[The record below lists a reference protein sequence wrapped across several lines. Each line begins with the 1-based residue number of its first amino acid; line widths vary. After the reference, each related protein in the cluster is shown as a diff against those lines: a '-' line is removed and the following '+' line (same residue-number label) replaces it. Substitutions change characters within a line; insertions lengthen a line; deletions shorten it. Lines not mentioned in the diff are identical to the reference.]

1 MADLPINLTND
12 DETNKDLVLP
22 GQDQNIDENEL
33 VNTILENKKE
43 FEGGF
48 SGSDGHPNA
57 TELLSRQQ
65 TTYGPM
71 RPNYHQLPNK
81 EWEEYN
87 RLIDGPFTL
96 NDRSIDDRRAA
107 GQGFGEKAWN
117 SYGVKLL
124 PKIGTH
130 VIGSTVGL
138 VDGLGEVAADV
149 YENGFAASNWN
160 KFFNNDFQ
168 RSLDDFNKSLDEKYP
183 IYATSQERNLG
194 FWQSVFGKGAANFW
208 TEDFSQGL
216 SFVAGAVLSEYLT
229 AGLGKAMIGPKT
241 ANQLKRISALRSQA
255 YTQKSAAAIRQLNKI
270 SRADRIYD
278 GLVTSRR
285 LLTGAFYEA
294 GVEARHNY
302 DNTVDK
308 LSSMHLEKTG
318 EPPTN
323 EDLAKIHDLATKV
336 SNGVFA
342 GNVALVGYSNI
353 LLYRKL
359 FGSGMKANKKFKN
372 KIYKDDKGVY
382 KARHKD
388 WGRTRS
394 FLHKNVYGAGAWGR
408 YAAYEG
414 LVEEGGQKTLDIA
427 GQYAAEE
434 MYFNDK
440 TPSQMSAIGEIMNHT
455 FEGMAEAYGS
465 TEGQKEIFLGF
476 VLAALGLPSF
486 VHKNE
491 KGEKSFKIGYGKTGG
506 ILDYLNQ
513 YAEGRKEVEDLVEY
527 MNANPDVMDAIK
539 NNFDMLNGIETA
551 NDERDY
557 ADATNNDFA
566 YKNADHD
573 AFFAYA
579 FSRIKGG
586 YYGDVLDSLEDMRDM
601 DIDTFETMF
610 GYEEETNNM
619 STEERKEYL
628 TSRRNKVVD
637 SHIERAKKIKEIYDS
652 LDATKLGPKAKKIYA
667 QALSV
672 TNDLDGRDE
681 KLTNEVEEDTGAALK
696 ATVNKEEEDRQASE
710 NVFSKVRNF
719 VMSKLG
725 RKGREVMETS
735 EVGRQVKKEI
745 GIKQFTEPGHPSI
758 VFTRMLEK
766 LSSLKQQRDIYEAND
781 QIEEFVEID
790 DKIKALEEEAAILA
804 EAINNQTAPDISSE
818 EQQILDE
825 WKQRDPANYE
835 LKKDDVIKKLQ
846 DLRRI
851 RAKRHQMLN
860 LIQQLIDPEA
870 ANDKIQEFEE
880 VAQDRLTEEERK
892 SLPDNLKRLAR
903 KYKGKILEFDYT
915 NKKGET
921 NTHRV
926 KFNNAGNNGLTRL
939 PNSETFELLQ
949 RQKTLNSKIIKTQDD
964 LAELELIAEEL
975 QKTKHIKSKATFDVS
990 ILEKAENI
998 KVITEQD
1005 LLLDQ
1010 LQSVTNV
1017 LQDSLAERLANTS
1030 EEIAQ
1035 SKQRVLEIAQQIAV
1049 VKQAIRD
1056 AKLNKSGSLYV
1067 NLNAIGRKGNFSLDS
1082 ARQALAEIQAEELI
1096 YKARIK
1102 ELQSDLDILEGN
1114 ALRIQVIH
1122 TALTNPEMVSNLL
1135 DRSLNSQDIFQV
1147 VQDLLGLTS
1156 VQDFYN
1162 QLGEQGFFDTNE
1174 LTKLAG
1180 QKNKDGN
1187 YDVDK
1192 DILND
1197 LLKLGQEDNISKEYL
1212 DLMNTELASLKD
1224 ELKLLTQH
1232 RADVQRILHKMID
1245 PATGKATL
1253 FPEEGL
1259 TEEDLRY
1266 VQYEL
1271 NQTEN
1276 DIITIQGKIDLLEAE
1291 TERNFRAAADSNLIQ
1306 ERIDAKNTEKE
1317 IADTLRE
1324 FIDFVAAVQMDP
1336 AEEADLENGET
1347 TDTTQGVEGV
1357 VEQTR
1362 YSPSF
1367 KEVGWTKTA
1376 GNHRIALEE
1385 WNNKYRLMVANGERL
1400 TPAEKLHLEYVQS
1413 QLRFFKASPDVI
1425 DWSKKTGN
1433 KLQIVTRYNIRPE
1446 WKDKIIFFDIARAQ
1460 KSGRYDDLNNFQYA
1474 DNLLNYSSQT
1484 QKQEKKRILDS
1495 QIPAKVEEFKVTQ
1508 REEGGIINYIV
1519 ITYLDGTT
1527 KWYEKLEDGSRV
1539 PAAMQTNL
1547 KGKDVTPEQY
1557 LREIH
1562 ERNEDIVEVGR
1573 VGNYKEI
1580 MNPKMWGRLTQEQ
1593 KEVIDPVRAAKTA
1606 VPTGRNEAL
1615 EDIKL
1620 LLVDANGA
1628 PVLIDGELAYTNMNS
1643 SDEYNSA
1650 GVFKGDRKQ
1659 DLDVEGNMI
1668 EVVRNAQQSFIKER
1682 NKILSDNAERFFYI
1696 KGKGRGMPIAQG
1708 ENYGDVLSPV
1718 LGRLKYRRGKKQL
1731 VVEEEHLKDLRLEMK
1746 LPAQGVKG
1754 ANQNMV
1760 IFNRFSVPS
1769 RFVYFGTES
1778 KGYNG
1783 NLVPGLITNLSAARV
1798 NNIYNLSRYFAEN
1811 QKEGSG
1817 ISIGSKGFA
1826 TILKEQIMYGD
1837 RSKQRERQEFA
1848 IYMQEDAI
1856 YFGDKGSKITF
1867 EELQNPDK
1875 YIDIHNEYKAFLSS
1889 LYFNVNSTLLN
1900 KDKKARIE
1908 ARKKGAKVK
1917 RFVTPVY
1924 DKFEEVIVNDDLSTD
1939 VIEWDNYTHYLV
1951 SDRNREVEDIPVKVD
1966 MPLGFNE
1973 AEGVNQAEVP
1983 QFMNIYLEHRNT
1995 AMTEDQLAEDI
2006 KNNSKSKPEQ
2016 KTTQKAAP
2024 EKIEEEKYKTV
2035 TYINKET
2042 GEEFEAKVLVD
2053 EDEIKAIKKAE
2064 IGEEGKPK
2072 DTLEGTP
2079 FENVEDVEDP
2089 YFLSDMADPTLDREL
2104 DLDAELKWFNANM
2117 PKDKNGNPIIGI
2129 DLVRGLIDDKA
2140 FGKFTK
2146 DGNILLSNLM
2156 TTPGIVYHES
2166 WHAVTR
2172 LLISPEQRFAL
2183 YDEVRGMRGSTQTY
2197 KGETKQMSELTD
2209 KEADEWLAEEFREY
2223 VLAEGEYNVGGNIKK
2238 SLLDRIFDYISN
2250 ILNLIID
2257 NKSEIGVLMSKINS
2271 GYFSDPNTNI
2281 TIYDSKTEAY
2291 FEGTE
2296 LTATMKNNAM
2306 EGMTV
2311 LAFHKALKSNAFEL
2325 DDFISDK
2332 KDAAVEA
2339 IQKMYGNKDSRGT
2352 VYSQMI
2358 AHITQQINLSTD
2370 PKSIENL
2377 EKTRLAVRDNWEELK
2392 KDHKKYLERFKIE
2405 LFDDIEELEQV
2416 REQFSKPQSEVDP
2429 STYLPKAVKILLG
2442 TLPKTENGKFVVNSS
2457 GLPQLVDFGSM
2468 MNFLYR
2474 EFANVDPVD
2483 FISKLTGIELEN
2495 KRPEIK
2501 VLVNRLGL
2509 DTNDI
2514 SDKNSSQ
2521 MKLLIQTMMQFDQ
2534 SNNTFYTQLMTREN
2548 GRMLID
2554 SNQNRIIDKVKLQW
2568 TNQFKDRIQN
2578 NKKLGEEINGEL
2590 LLSKEAKVKVGSK
2603 EKSFNSWATDSRR
2616 TFDETVEVLDKLGIT
2631 FTDKSIFKS
2640 FYMNEDTGVRDAVD
2654 YILQD
2659 LYSQPV
2665 SDLFKGNAQANLN
2678 TLAKIE
2684 AENSTIQVDLQHRNP
2699 DGKTVHGVNLK
2710 TYADVLVSQLKG
2722 SNRMVNLQNLLQ
2734 HDNLRNSVWLKS
2746 MLEEGEE
2753 LEVVILEGIEQQYG
2767 IGKSLSKGSPVDIGV
2782 MTINSVL
2789 SKGIIPIIRT
2799 ADKKTE
2805 YGLKF
2810 GVNPPSLALTEQI
2823 MIIRLQGYLKDE
2835 LRVASQF
2842 NSKRKS
2848 KLHRIDNLKDS
2859 GGNLRFFNGIVP
2871 AIPRGFYG
2879 KKLTEVQL
2887 DEVVQRPEVVENL
2900 RDFLAAR
2907 VEKTKNTLQNYNIA
2921 PAGIDSNLLK
2931 AIQNQAQN
2939 INIKP
2944 IDILSTQF
2952 TYEHMTGIME
2962 QSKLLLGDLALY
2974 KDLFKRTSGISGTK
2988 MYPTSNPNI
2997 LSWMNANI
3005 PNLLT
3010 NKEHSDT
3017 LRVSHRAAVT
3027 TKAPY
3032 LNQYLST
3039 LELMGL
3045 PFEFIQN
3052 VNNVYS
3058 NMEEFDGG
3066 GFITL
3071 DAYRSLLYRTG
3082 KWTDAQESFY
3092 QKLGTEQEI
3101 SPEDIALLPPI
3112 KPQLFGPF
3120 TIDNTRLMTFH
3131 KFALFPIIPQVMSAA
3146 KTFTDINQD
3155 MIDNDIDYMIFESV
3169 PKVGGVTAGVEF
3181 VDKINNPKGYDP
3193 FYEKAAKYNAYKRMS
3208 LDEKGDPLGLQELS
3222 FSDLGIQVETKQKII
3237 KEVREGSQMRSLLPV
3252 NVYNQGELSE
3262 GYEEFEELI
3271 DRYHTVNNTLIN
3283 KDLKSLLNKLKLTK
3297 DPSGIY
3303 KLNSED
3309 LQEFKDT
3316 LIEEFKRRDNPIHTV
3331 QSITE
3336 LLNSD
3341 TKFIDQLFEKNKIEN
3356 LLYSL
3361 INNNIVRRT
3370 MPGGQFVLQA
3380 STGFE
3385 NKLKAIKQEDFEQAE
3400 KDNLDLHDVQLKPL
3414 KFYRK
3419 EDSNDPMSK
3428 TLPMQ
3433 VYLPSRFKDEMG
3445 LTIENV
3451 NDPNLDPD
3459 LLQLI
3464 GFRIPTEGLNSMDFI
3479 EVAGFLPASFGDTVV
3494 VPSEIVGKAGSDY
3507 DIDKLNIYFPNAD
3520 KELNRIKFDP
3530 EKSVKQQGKKA
3541 LQNELQHIIRDVLSH
3556 PANFDQL
3563 ISPVGAHQLEKLAK
3577 EVAMLRNPEL
3587 FTSTNIE
3594 TAEKI
3599 TKPLNEIFEFEN
3611 MINTSHRMFSGL
3623 GGIGIVATSST
3634 QHAKTQRPGVN
3645 WNNVEF
3651 KFEGSGFGLSRVRDV
3666 NNQDKISG
3674 TIGQYITGY
3683 VDVTKK
3689 DFVFDI
3695 NAGIEYAPI
3704 HMALVRSGVPV
3715 NTVVYF
3721 MSQPIID
3728 EYVDLRKLNQPLYE
3742 NFPLKSNDVIVK
3754 ELTHRYG
3761 KESSNAPLSAGLL
3774 KSMIGKKM
3782 ETLSPLEKQHQ
3793 VQVLEDFLRYKEL
3806 AEDLRLLKDATSI
3819 DTSNLNNSIAVRYA
3833 KQAINRLEQDS
3844 MFTNLDELLYGNAEG
3859 PSTVAG
3865 YIDLLNE
3872 VDGMFAEFKLGEYIK
3887 DAKQFID
3894 NKLFDLTN
3902 KELKMYKDD
3911 VIYTMKK
3918 FESFLAS
3925 SVVQNTSFE
3934 YEKLSDHATK
3944 LFKGKNSLPRK
3955 INNLKKINKYKNNL
3969 LMQEL
3974 TPILQVYNEDSK
3986 EGLVDGLRLFSKK
3999 LQPYDVDLLA
4009 DSFMELKEMN
4019 PELTNDL
4026 IIFSALQSGYEF
4038 NPNSFFQVIPGIEVL
4053 DVLSK
4058 YFKQNKNENRTSN
4071 LIHNGNMPSL
4081 WEDFNQNY
4089 HSDARIVP
4097 NIYKKIEP
4105 QAQLVE
4111 NNSSEY
4117 LSVTFHSGKKMVKG
4131 REVNMYDTKLY
4142 KNTGTVNK
4150 AGFNIFAQIN
4160 KKGIKNNLIEATGAT
4175 SLSIVNS
4182 NLNISRPEVTEE
4194 PEVSN
4199 TILTVKRN
4207 THGEVDEVLK
4217 EEDCS
4222 KK

>member
-1 MADLPINLTND
+1 MEKFEEGGLGTENESTQDLI
-12 DETNKDLVLP
+12 LP
-22 GQDQNIDENEL
+22 GQDQNIDENDL
-33 VNTILENKKE
+33 VNTILQDKKE

-48 SGSDGHPNA
+48 SGADGQPNA

-65 TTYGPM
+65 TTYGAM
-71 RPNYHQLPNK
+71 QPNFRQLPNR
-81 EWEEYN
+81 EWEEYD

-96 NDRSIDDRRAA
+96 NDRSIDDRRAE

-138 VDGLGEVAADV
+138 VDGFGEVAADV
-149 YENGFAASNWN
+149 YQNGFAASNWN

-168 RSLDDFNKSLDEKYP
+168 RSLDDFNEALDSKYP
-183 IYATSQERNLG
+183 VYATSQERNLG
-194 FWQSVFGKGAANFW
+194 FMESVFGKGAANFW

-216 SFVAGAVLSEYLT
+216 SFVAGAVLSEYAT
-229 AGLGKAMIGPKT
+229 MGAASFMIGPKV
-241 ANQLKRISALRSQA
+241 ANNLKRISALRSTA
-255 YTQKSAAAIRQLNKI
+255 YTQKSTAAIKMLNKI

-278 GLVTSRR
+278 GLTTTRR
-285 LLTGAFYEA
+285 LMTGAFYEA

-302 DNTVDK
+302 DSTVDK
-308 LSSMHLEKTG
+308 LNEMHLERTG
-318 EPPTN
+318 EPATP
-323 EDLAKIHDLATKV
+323 EDQARIHDLAVKV

-353 LLYRKL
+353 LLYRKV

-372 KIYKDDKGVY
+372 KIYKNDKGVY
-382 KARHKD
+382 KAKHKD
-388 WGRTRS
+388 WGRGRTW
-394 FLHKNVYGAGAWGR
+394 LHKNIYGSGAWGR

-414 LVEEGGQKTLDIA
+414 FVEEGGQKTLDIA

-440 TPSQMSAIGEIMNHT
+440 TPSQMGAVGELINHT
-455 FEGMAEAYGS
+455 FDGMAEAYTS
-465 TEGQKEIFLGF
+465 TEGQKEIFLGV

-506 ILDYLNQ
+506 ILDYLGQ
-513 YAEGRKEVEDLVEY
+513 YAEGKQEVEDLVKY
-527 MNANPDVMDAIK
+527 MNENPDVMEAIK
-539 NNFDMLNGIETA
+539 NNFDMLNGMETA
-551 NDERDY
+551 NDQRDY

-601 DIDTFETMF
+601 DLDTFETMF
-610 GYEEETNNM
+610 GYDEETANM

-628 TSRRNKVVD
+628 TSRRNKVID
-637 SHIERAKKIKEIYDS
+637 SHLERAKKIKQIYDS
-652 LDATKLGPKAKKIYA
+652 LDATKLGPEAKKIYA

-681 KLTNEVEEDTGAALK
+681 KLTNEVEEDTGAALT
-696 ATVNKEEEDRQASE
+696 ATVNKEEEDEQAHDNIISR
-710 NVFSKVRNF
+710 VREF

-725 RKGREVMETS
+725 RKGKEVMETS

-745 GIKQFTEPGHPSI
+745 GIKQFTKPGHPQI
-758 VFTRMLEK
+758 VLGRMIEK
-766 LSSLKQQRDIYEAND
+766 LASLKTQQDIHEAND
-781 QIEEFVEID
+781 NVDGYIEVTEQIES
-790 DKIKALEEEAAILA
+790 LEDEAAILA
-804 EAINNQTAPDISSE
+804 EAINQGTAPNISEE

-860 LIQQLIDPEA
+860 LIQQLIDPNA
-870 ANDKIQEFEE
+870 ANDLIQEFEE
-880 VAQDRLTEEERK
+880 VAQDRLTEEEK
-892 SLPDNLKRLAR
+892 KNLPDNLKRLAR
-903 KYKGKILEFDYT
+903 KYKGKIIEFDYT

-926 KFNNAGNNGLTRL
+926 RFNNAGNNGLTRL
-939 PNSETFELLQ
+939 PNNETFELLQ
-949 RQKTLNSKIIKTQDD
+949 RQKTLDSKPIKTQDD

-975 QKTKHIKSKATFDVS
+975 KKSKHIKSKATFDVS

-998 KVITEQD
+998 KELTEQD
-1005 LLLDQ
+1005 LLLGQ
-1010 LQSVTNV
+1010 LQTVTNV
-1017 LQDSLAERLANTS
+1017 LQDGFAERLAVMS
-1030 EEIAQ
+1030 EGIEQ
-1035 SKQRVLEIAQQIAV
+1035 SKQRVLEVAEQIKAI
-1049 VKQAIRD
+1049 KQAIKE
-1056 AKLNKSGSLYV
+1056 AKTNKQGSLYV
-1067 NLNAIGRKGNFSLDS
+1067 NLNAIGRKGNFSITT
-1082 ARQALAEIQAEELI
+1082 ARQVLEEVIIEERI
-1096 YKARIK
+1096 YKAKIK
-1102 ELQSDLDILEGN
+1102 EFQADLNILEDN

-1122 TALTNPEMVSNLL
+1122 TALTDPESVSNLL
-1135 DRSLNSQDIFQV
+1135 DKRVNSQDVFQV
-1147 VQDLLGLTS
+1147 INDLLGLTS

-1162 QLGEQGFFDTNE
+1162 KLGEQGFFDTNE

-1180 QKNKDGN
+1180 QKNKDGD
-1187 YDVDK
+1187 YEIDK

-1197 LLKLGQEDNISKEYL
+1197 LLVLAKTNISKEYL
-1212 DLMNTELASLKD
+1212 NLMNTELTGLKAD
-1224 ELKLLTQH
+1224 LKLLTQH
-1232 RADVQRILHKMID
+1232 RADVQRILNKMVD
-1245 PATGKATL
+1245 PKTGQVTL
-1253 FPEEGL
+1253 FPEQGL
-1259 TEEDLRY
+1259 TQDDLRY

-1276 DIITIQGKIDLLEAE
+1276 DIMTIQGKIDMMEAE
-1291 TERNFRAAADSNLIQ
+1291 TERRFREAADSNLIE
-1306 ERIDAKNTEKE
+1306 ERINAKNSEKN
-1317 IADTLRE
+1317 IADKIQEYL
-1324 FIDFVAAVQMDP
+1324 DWMVAAQMDP

-1347 TDTTQGVEGV
+1347 TDTSQGIQGV

-1376 GNHRIALEE
+1376 GNHSVALKE
-1385 WNNKYRLMVANGERL
+1385 WHEKYKLMVANGAKL
-1400 TPAEKLHLEYVQS
+1400 TDAEKLHLEAVQS
-1413 QLRFFKASPDVI
+1413 QLRFFRASPDVV
-1425 DWSKKTGN
+1425 DWTKKGGN
-1433 KLQIVTRYNIRPE
+1433 KLQVVTRYNIRPE
-1446 WKDKIIFFDIARAQ
+1446 WKDKIVFFDIAKAQ
-1460 KSGRYDDLNNFQYA
+1460 KSGRYDDLNNYQYA
-1474 DNLLNYSSQT
+1474 DNL
-1484 QKQEKKRILDS
+1484 
-1495 QIPAKVEEFKVTQ
+1495 
-1508 REEGGIINYIV
+1508 
-1519 ITYLDGTT
+1519 T
-1527 KWYEKLEDGSRV
+1527 KNED
-1539 PAAMQTNL
+1539 
-1547 KGKDVTPEQY
+1547 
-1557 LREIH
+1557 
-1562 ERNEDIVEVGR
+1562 RNEE
-1573 VGNYKEI
+1573 
-1580 MNPKMWGRLTQEQ
+1580 
-1593 KEVIDPVRAAKTA
+1593 
-1606 VPTGRNEAL
+1606 L

-1620 LLVDANGA
+1620 LLVDAKGD
-1628 PVLIDGELAYTNMNS
+1628 PVLVDGELVYTNMNS
-1643 SDEYNSA
+1643 SSEFNSA
-1650 GVFKGDRKQ
+1650 GIFKGDKKH
-1659 DLDVEGNMI
+1659 DLDAEGNMI
-1668 EVVRNAQQSFIKER
+1668 DVVNNAQQSFIKER
-1682 NKILSDNAERFFYI
+1682 NIILSDNSERFFYI

-1708 ENYGDVLSPV
+1708 QEYGDVLSPV
-1718 LGRLKYRRGKKQL
+1718 LGRLKHRKGNKQVL
-1731 VVEEEHLKDLRLEMK
+1731 AVEEDLKDLRLEMK

-1760 IFNRFSVPS
+1760 LFNRFSVTS
-1769 RFVYFGTES
+1769 RFVYFGTEG

-1783 NLVPGLITNLSAARV
+1783 NLVPGIISRLSAARV

-1811 QKEGSG
+1811 QKEGAG
-1817 ISIGSKGFA
+1817 ISIGTKGFS

-1837 RSKQRERQEFA
+1837 RSKGRERQEFA

-1856 YFGDKGSKITF
+1856 YFGGKGSKITF
-1867 EELQNPDK
+1867 EELQNPEK
-1875 YIDIHNEYKAFLSS
+1875 YIDIHEEYKGFLSQ
-1889 LYFNVNSTLLN
+1889 LFFNVNSTLLN

-1939 VIEWDNYTHYLV
+1939 VIEWDNYTHFLL
-1951 SDRNREVEDIPVKVD
+1951 SDRNREIEDIPVRID

-1983 QFMNIYLEHRNT
+1983 QFMNIYLEHGNT
-1995 AMTEDQLAEDI
+1995 SMTEEQLTEDL
-2006 KNNSKSKPEQ
+2006 KNNSKVKPKVEET
-2016 KTTQKAAP
+2016 KKAAP
-2024 EKIEEEKYKTV
+2024 EKTEENKYKTV
-2035 TYINKET
+2035 TYVNKET
-2042 GEEFEAKVLVD
+2042 GEEFEARILVD
-2053 EDEIKAIKKAE
+2053 EAEIKAIKEAE
-2064 IGEEGKPK
+2064 VGEDAKPT

-2079 FENVEDVEDP
+2079 FDNVEDVEDP
-2089 YFLSDMADPTLDREL
+2089 YFLADMADPTSNREL
-2104 DLDAELKWFNANM
+2104 DLDEELKWFNANM
-2117 PKDKNGNPIIGI
+2117 PKDKNGNHIIGI
-2129 DLVRGLIDDKA
+2129 DLVRGLIDKKA

-2156 TTPGIVYHES
+2156 TTPGILYHES

-2172 LLISPEQRFAL
+2172 LLISPKQRFAL

-2197 KGETKQMSELTD
+2197 KGETKKMSELTD

-2223 VLAEGEYNVGGNIKK
+2223 VLAEGGYNVGGNIKK
-2238 SLLDRIFDYISN
+2238 SLLDKIFDYISN
-2250 ILNLIID
+2250 ILNLIVD

-2291 FEGTE
+2291 YEGTE
-2296 LTATMKNNAM
+2296 LTATMRNNAM

-2325 DDFISDK
+2325 EDFMSDK

-2339 IQKMYGNKDSRGT
+2339 IQKMYGTKNSKGT

-2358 AHITQQINLSTD
+2358 AHITKQMGLSTD

-2377 EKTRLAVRDNWEELK
+2377 HKTRLAIHNNWDQLQ

-2416 REQFSKPQSEVDP
+2416 REQFSKPQSEIDP
-2429 STYLPKAVKILLG
+2429 STYLPKAVRVLLG

-2457 GLPQLVDFGSM
+2457 GLPQLVDFGSI

-2474 EFANVDPVD
+2474 EFANSDPAD
-2483 FISKLTGIELEN
+2483 FIPLLTGNELQS

-2501 VLVNRLGL
+2501 ILVNRLGL
-2509 DTNDI
+2509 ESKDL
-2514 SDKNSSQ
+2514 SDKTTDQ

-2578 NKKLGEEINGEL
+2578 NKNLGEEVDGEL
-2590 LLSKEAKVKVGSK
+2590 LLDKKAKVKVGSK
-2603 EKSFNSWATDSRR
+2603 EKSFNSWATDARR
-2616 TFDETVEVLDKLGIT
+2616 TFEETVEVLDKLGIT
-2631 FTDKSIFKS
+2631 FTDNSIFKA
-2640 FYMNEDTGVRDAVD
+2640 FYINEDTGVRDAVD

-2665 SDLFKGNAQANLN
+2665 SDLFKGNAQSNLN

-2684 AENSTIQVDLQHRNP
+2684 AENSLIQVDLQHRNP

-2710 TYADVLVSQLKG
+2710 TYADVLISQLKG
-2722 SNRMVNLQNLLQ
+2722 SNRAVNIQNLLQ
-2734 HDNLRNSVWLKS
+2734 HDNLRNSVWLRS
-2746 MLEEGEE
+2746 MLEEGED
-2753 LEVVILEGIEQQYG
+2753 LEVVVLEGIEQQYG

-2782 MTINSVL
+2782 MTINAVL
-2789 SKGIIPIIRT
+2789 GKGIIPLIRT

-2805 YGLKF
+2805 YGIKF
-2810 GVNPPSLALTEQI
+2810 GGNPPSLLLTEEI
-2823 MIIRLQGYLKDE
+2823 MVTRLQGYLKDE
-2835 LRVASQF
+2835 LKAASEF

-2848 KLHRIDNLKDS
+2848 KLHRIDNLKDV
-2859 GGNLRFFNGIVP
+2859 GGSLRFFNGVVP
-2871 AIPRGFYG
+2871 SIPRGFYN
-2879 KKLTEVQL
+2879 KKLTPTQL
-2887 DEVVQRPEVVENL
+2887 DEVVIRPEVVENL
-2900 RDFLAAR
+2900 RDFLTTKIER
-2907 VEKTKNTLQNYNIA
+2907 TKNTLKTYNIS
-2921 PAGIDSNLLK
+2921 PDGIDLNLLK
-2931 AIQNQAQN
+2931 AVQERTEGTEV
-2939 INIKP
+2939 KP
-2944 IDILSTQF
+2944 QDILATQF
-2952 TYEHMTGIME
+2952 TYEYMTGIIE

-2988 MYPTSNPNI
+2988 AYPTSNPQI
-2997 LSWMNANI
+2997 LEWMNINM
-3005 PNLLT
+3005 PNLLS

-3017 LRVSHRAAVT
+3017 LRVSHRAAIT

-3039 LELMGL
+3039 LQSMNL

-3066 GFITL
+3066 GFIGL

-3082 KWTDAQESFY
+3082 KWTYSQEAFY
-3092 QKLGTEQEI
+3092 QKLANNEEI
-3101 SPEDIALLPPI
+3101 SQEDIALLPPI

-3120 TIDNTRLMTFH
+3120 TVDNQRLMTFH
-3131 KFALFPIIPQVMSAA
+3131 KFALFPLVPQLMSSS
-3146 KTFTDINQD
+3146 KTFADINQD
-3155 MIDNDIDYMIFESV
+3155 MVDNDIDYMIFESV
-3169 PKVGGVTAGVEF
+3169 PKVGGVTAGMEF

-3193 FYEKAAKYNAYKRMS
+3193 FYEKAAKYNSYKRMS
-3208 LDEKGDPLGLQELS
+3208 VDEKGDPLGLQELS
-3222 FSDLGIQVETKQKII
+3222 FSDLGIQVETKQKIT
-3237 KEVREGSQMRSLLPV
+3237 KEVREGSQKRSLLPV
-3252 NVYNQGELSE
+3252 NVYDQGELSE

-3283 KDLKSLLNKLKLTK
+3283 KDLKSLLKKLKLTK

-3331 QSITE
+3331 ESITE

-3341 TKFIDQLFEKNKIEN
+3341 TKFIDQLFEKNKIES

-3361 INNNIVRRT
+3361 INNNIIRRT

-3400 KDNLDLHDVQLKPL
+3400 KDKLDLHDFQLKPL

-3419 EDSNDPMSK
+3419 EDPNDPMSK

-3433 VYLPSRFKDEMG
+3433 VYLPSRFKDKMG

-3464 GFRIPTEGLNSMDFI
+3464 AFRIPTEGLNSMDFI
-3479 EVAGFLPASFGDTVV
+3479 EIAGFLPASFGDTVI

-3520 KELNRIKFDP
+3520 KDLNRIKFDP
-3530 EKSVKQQGKKA
+3530 DKSVKQQGKKA

-3556 PANFDQL
+3556 PNSFDQL
-3563 ISPVGAHQLEKLAK
+3563 ISPVGAYQLEKLAK

-3594 TAEKI
+3594 IAEKVTI
-3599 TKPLNEIFEFEN
+3599 PLNETFDFEN

-3645 WNNVEF
+3645 WNDVKFN
-3651 KFEGSGFGLSRVRDV
+3651 FEGSGFGLSRVRDI
-3666 NNQDKISG
+3666 NNEDKISA

-3704 HMALVRSGVPV
+3704 HMVLVRSGVPIDS
-3715 NTVVYF
+3715 VVYF

-3728 EYVDLRKLNQPLYE
+3728 EYVNLKKLHQPLYS
-3742 NFPLKSNDVIVK
+3742 NFPLKSNDDIAK
-3754 ELTHRYG
+3754 ELTHKYG
-3761 KESSNAPLSAGLL
+3761 KEAGTAPLTADLL
-3774 KSMIGKKM
+3774 KSMIGRNS
-3782 ETLSPLEKQHQ
+3782 ETLSPIENQVQ
-3793 VQVLEDFLRYKEL
+3793 VQVLEDFLRYKDL
-3806 AEDLRLLKDATSI
+3806 AEDLRLLKDATSV
-3819 DTSNLNNSIAVRYA
+3819 DTSNLNNGMAVRYA
-3833 KQAINRLEQDS
+3833 KQAINRLEQDA
-3844 MFTNLDELLYGNAEG
+3844 MFTNLDELLYGNDEG

-3887 DAKQFID
+3887 DAKQFVD
-3894 NKLFDLTN
+3894 NKLFELTN
-3902 KELKMYKDD
+3902 KELKTYKDD
-3911 VIYTMKK
+3911 VIYKMKK

-3925 SVVQNTSFE
+3925 SIVQNTSWE
-3934 YEKLSDHATK
+3934 YEKLSDNTTK

-3955 INNLKKINKYKNNL
+3955 INNLKKIGRYKDNL
-3969 LMQEL
+3969 LIQEL

-3986 EGLVDGLRLFSKK
+3986 KGLVDGLRLFSKK

-4009 DSFMELKEMN
+4009 DAFMELKEIN
-4019 PELTNDL
+4019 PELATDL

-4038 NPNSFFQVIPGIEVL
+4038 NPNSFFQVIPGTEVL
-4053 DVLSK
+4053 SVLSK
-4058 YFKQNKNENRTSN
+4058 YFKQNKNEERTSN
-4071 LIHNGNMPSL
+4071 LIHSGSMSSL

-4089 HSDARIVP
+4089 HSDSRIVP
-4097 NIYKKIEP
+4097 NLYKKIEP
-4105 QAQLVE
+4105 KAKVVE
-4111 NNSSEY
+4111 NNSNEY
-4117 LSVTFHSGKKMVKG
+4117 ISITFPSDKKMIKG

-4160 KKGIKNNLIEATGAT
+4160 KKGIKNNLIEATGTT

-4182 NLNISRPEVTEE
+4182 NLNISVDALSPAET
-4194 PEVSN
+4194 EVSN

-4207 THGEVDEVLK
+4207 THGEVEEVLK